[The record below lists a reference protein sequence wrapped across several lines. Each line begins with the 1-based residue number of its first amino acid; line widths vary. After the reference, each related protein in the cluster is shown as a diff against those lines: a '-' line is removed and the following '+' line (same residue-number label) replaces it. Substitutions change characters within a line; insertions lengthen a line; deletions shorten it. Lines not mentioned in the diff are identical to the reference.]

1 MPYLPATFPIIAILG
16 PTAVGKT
23 EISLR
28 IAQELNAEIVNYDSV
43 QLYKYLDIG
52 SAKPTAEERAVVPHH
67 LLDVM
72 DPDEPNDVAKFV
84 HRATTAIKRIRMR
97 GKNVI
102 LVGGTNMYLES
113 LLNGLTPCPGQHP
126 GIRSTLH
133 FIVKSQG
140 SHFLHEYLQ
149 NIDPE
154 SAERIHPNDHTRL
167 FRAIEVFAQSG
178 IPISTWHNTWHAKG
192 GISHRYEVLKLG
204 LICPIEELYER
215 INRRVDIMIKT
226 GFIEEV
232 QQLLQMGYSP
242 KLNALQTL
250 GYRHIIQYLHGKFTL
265 IECIEYL
272 KRDHRHY
279 ARRQLIWMRADA
291 KIHWFNPM
299 ALKRQRAIWPYIH
312 TRGTN

>member
-1 MPYLPATFPIIAILG
+1 MSYLPATFPIIAILG

-28 IAQELNAEIVNYDSV
+28 LAQELNAEIINYDSV
-43 QLYKYLDIG
+43 QLYKYLNIG
-52 SAKPTAEERAVVPHH
+52 SAKPTAEERATVPHH
-67 LLDVM
+67 LLGILT
-72 DPDEPNDVAKFV
+72 PDEPNDVAKFV
-84 HRATTAIKRIRMR
+84 RRATQIIKQIRMR

-154 SAERIHPNDHTRL
+154 SAERIHPHDHTRL

-178 IPISTWHNTWHAKG
+178 IPISTWHNTWHSK
-192 GISHRYEVLKLG
+192 GISHQYEVLKLG
-204 LICPIEELYER
+204 LIRSIEELYER
-215 INRRVDIMIKT
+215 INRRVDIMMKT
-226 GFIEEV
+226 GFVEEV

-242 KLNALQTL
+242 ELNALQAL
-250 GYRHIIQYLHGKFTL
+250 GYRHIIGHLMGNYSLTQ
-265 IECIEYL
+265 CIEL
-272 KRDHRHY
+272 MKRDHRHY

-299 ALKRQRAIWPYIH
+299 VLNRQRAIWPYIH